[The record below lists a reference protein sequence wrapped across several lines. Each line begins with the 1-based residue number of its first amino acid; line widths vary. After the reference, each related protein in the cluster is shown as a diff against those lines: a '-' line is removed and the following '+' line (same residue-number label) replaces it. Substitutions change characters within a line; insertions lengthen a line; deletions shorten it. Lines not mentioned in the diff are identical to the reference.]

1 MRSSGT
7 GWPSLYR
14 SGSRISWRRSDL
26 LIRRGALDL
35 ESYVLGS
42 QEAQRPLRD
51 EHLARRPALEGKST
65 GEAAQCPFLG
75 VQVGEADPDHEISLS
90 PPKADGNGRAGR
102 RRLLC
107 TQVLRSSRVPT
118 LLRKAF
124 PQKL

>member
-75 VQVGEADPDHEISLS
+75 VQVGEADPDVVRLGGAIVATGCGDFIKL
-90 PPKADGNGRAGR
+90 KTLGAGS
-102 RRLLC
+102 
-107 TQVLRSSRVPT
+107 RSGERP
-118 LLRKAF
+118 
-124 PQKL
+124 